1 MGLFTTSLKEAPL
14 KPWQPSQNCIGAA
27 PPHFSYIAPPE
38 ATGSWWNIWNLG
50 WEYDDT
56 PPPLMEC
63 TGLIY
68 RETAMLDTLRGG
80 VGEEAD
86 VQDMDK
92 DTKERLPV
100 KPACHRQLVCG
111 EVFRSLS
118 VAVKRHHDRGKHLI
132 RGLLTVS
139 WV

>member
-1 MGLFTTSLKEAPL
+1 MA
-14 KPWQPSQNCIGAA
+14 
-27 PPHFSYIAPPE
+27 
-38 ATGSWWNIWNLG
+38 
-50 WEYDDT
+50 
-56 PPPLMEC
+56 C

-68 RETAMLDTLRGG
+68 RETAMLDTLRDRFS
-80 VGEEAD
+80 EEAD
-86 VQDMDK
+86 VQAMDK

-111 EVFRSLS
+111 ELFRSLS
-118 VAVKRHHDRGKHLI
+118 IAVKRHHDRGKHLI